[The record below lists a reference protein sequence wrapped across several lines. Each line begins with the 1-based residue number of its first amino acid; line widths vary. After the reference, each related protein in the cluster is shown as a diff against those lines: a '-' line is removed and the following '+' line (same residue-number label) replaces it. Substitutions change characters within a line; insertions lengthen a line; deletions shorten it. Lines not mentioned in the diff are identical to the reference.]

1 MIIDSI
7 VESPQKLWREQAE
20 RGLHSPNP
28 SPPPIASFSQSPDD
42 RQPDRPSA
50 APAPWPRV
58 FPGL

>member
-7 VESPQKLWREQAE
+7 EESPQKLWREQAE
-20 RGLHSPNP
+20 RGLHSPIP
-28 SPPPIASFSQSPDD
+28 SPPIVSFSQSPRE